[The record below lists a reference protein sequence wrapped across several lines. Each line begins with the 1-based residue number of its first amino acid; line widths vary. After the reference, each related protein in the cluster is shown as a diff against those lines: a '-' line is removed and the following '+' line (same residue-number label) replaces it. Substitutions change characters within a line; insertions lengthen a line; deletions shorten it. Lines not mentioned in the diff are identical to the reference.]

1 MSHKAQ
7 RDFCKYVK
15 KKYKHLF
22 QGNVVDCGSG
32 DVNGNNRFLYDMR
45 YTNYIGIDLYHGA
58 NVDIV
63 GSVPEVL
70 ERIQQEF
77 LTRFKSTSGVDMV
90 ISTEMLEHD
99 PYWALSLEK
108 MYDVLKPGGLLL
120 ITAAGDGRPPH
131 GIGREHDYYKNI
143 SNMMFTSILH
153 PGLFKTYFLQQV
165 NQDLQFY
172 GVK

>member
-1 MSHKAQ
+1 M
-7 RDFCKYVK
+7 
-15 KKYKHLF
+15 
-22 QGNVVDCGSG
+22 
-32 DVNGNNRFLYDMR
+32 
-45 YTNYIGIDLYHGA
+45 
-58 NVDIV
+58 DIV
-63 GSVPEVL
+63 GSVPEIL
-70 ERIQQEF
+70 QNIREEFSNRFRKRIPSEEVQI
-77 LTRFKSTSGVDMV
+77 DMV

-99 PYWALSLEK
+99 PYWALSLEW

-172 GVK
+172 GIK